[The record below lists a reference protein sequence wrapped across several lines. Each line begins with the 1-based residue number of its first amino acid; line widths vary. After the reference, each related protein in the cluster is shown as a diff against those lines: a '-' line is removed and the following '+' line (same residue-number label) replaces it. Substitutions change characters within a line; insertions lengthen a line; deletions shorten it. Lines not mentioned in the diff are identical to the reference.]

1 MIMIIYWMR
10 RRKNKKFI
18 TNDLI
23 LKKFVKEK
31 MKKFCEEIK

>member
-1 MIMIIYWMR
+1 MR

-23 LKKFVKEK
+23 LKKVVKEK